1 MTSYEQ
7 TPYNSA
13 RHEAEKSHHL
23 FECWASKDIAEDQ
36 PQNGRANVRARSASD
51 CRIPG
56 PRAEEKTMSRKSPGV
71 GPASVIKVG
80 GGRGFIIEQRL
91 STAAIRLRKKIR
103 LRPFITY
110 RRVVT

>member
-23 FECWASKDIAEDQ
+23 FERWASKDIAEDQ

-51 CRIPG
+51 CGIF
-56 PRAEEKTMSRKSPGV
+56 RAEPEKADSQV
-71 GPASVIKVG
+71 VASV
-80 GGRGFIIEQRL
+80 R
-91 STAAIRLRKKIR
+91 
-103 LRPFITY
+103 
-110 RRVVT
+110 